1 MMRDEGMVR
10 LCRGL
15 GSPIR
20 LQILSQLASGQCSVG
35 EVVESLGLEQSRVSK
50 QLAVLLEVRLV
61 RCDVDGRRRCYSLA
75 QPRATR
81 RLLSLLEQMSE
92 E

>member
-1 MMRDEGMVR
+1 MVR

-15 GSPIR
+15 GNSIR
-20 LQILSQLASGQCSVG
+20 LQILKQLALGQCSVG

-50 QLAVLLEVRLV
+50 HLAVLLEARLV
-61 RCDVDGRRRCYSLA
+61 RCDVDGRRRCYSLV

-81 RLLSLLEQMSE
+81 RLLSLLGRMSE